1 MAKASSQA
9 KPAKHRNTLL
19 SIALVAVI
27 LHGLFMVA
35 VYWTSVPD
43 VQRGPTNWALW
54 VMLLAAVAS
63 VVAGIAMWY
72 WKKWGIYLYG
82 AAAVAEAV
90 VGLLATGSLMM
101 VFGALLPAIIVLYI
115 IMMQRDKFA

>member
-1 MAKASSQA
+1 MAKATSKA

-19 SIALVAVI
+19 TIALILVI

-35 VYWTSVPD
+35 VYWTSVPE
-43 VQRGPTNWALW
+43 VQRGPTNVALW

-63 VVAGIAMWY
+63 VVAGAAMWF

-82 AAAVAEAV
+82 AAAVAEAA

-101 VFGALLPAIIVLYI
+101 VFGALLPAIVVLYI
-115 IMMQRDKFA
+115 IMMQRDKFE

>member
-1 MAKASSQA
+1 MAKARSQA

-19 SIALVAVI
+19 TIALIVVI
-27 LHGLFMVA
+27 LHGLFMFA

-43 VQRGPTNWALW
+43 VQRGPTSWALW
-54 VMLLAAVAS
+54 VMLLSAAAS
-63 VVAGIAMWY
+63 VVAGIAMWA
-72 WKKWGIYLYG
+72 WKKWGIYLFG

-115 IMMQRDKFA
+115 IMMQRDKFE